1 MSSYCVLIFA
11 DAYNFEA
18 EMIITPLTT
27 SKTDKKLT
35 KNGKNGKM
43 GSATG

>member
-18 EMIITPLTT
+18 EILITPLTT
-27 SKTDKKLT
+27 SKIDKKL
-35 KNGKNGKM
+35 KNDKNGKM